1 MTLNLYKIDAYS
13 SHSVLTLSER
23 GFKRLDSYRSQG
35 DHYVH
40 LKVRVPLN
48 LTQEQVSPIITAFLP
63 LNFFWVEIE
72 IPLGMPFSLH
82 WTCLVLRLQ
91 ELN

>member
-1 MTLNLYKIDAYS
+1 MKMIDSRAISGWTHSKELENVIDMTLNLYELDAYS

-48 LTQEQVSPIITAFLP
+48 LTEEQVSPIITFFPLAFS
-63 LNFFWVEIE
+63 
-72 IPLGMPFSLH
+72 G
-82 WTCLVLRLQ
+82 
-91 ELN
+91 